1 MKTFSNQEIKE
12 YFINEVKDLI
22 NQELECL
29 MIMNTWHSSRNK
41 DYFIKETSK
50 SIARYKQILEVYKNL

>member
-1 MKTFSNQEIKE
+1 MTSFSNEQTKE
-12 YFINEVKDLI
+12 YFMNEVKDLI

-29 MIMNTWHSSRNK
+29 MIMNTWHSSKNK

-50 SIARYKQILEVYKNL
+50 SIGRYKQILEVYKNL

>member
-1 MKTFSNQEIKE
+1 MTSFSNQKNKE
-12 YFINEVKDLI
+12 YYIDLIKDLI

-29 MIMNTWHSSRNK
+29 IIMNTWHSSRNK

-50 SIARYKQILEVYKNL
+50 SIARYKEILEVYKNL

>member
-1 MKTFSNQEIKE
+1 MTSFSNKQTKE

-29 MIMNTWHSSRNK
+29 MIMNTWHSSKNK

>member
-1 MKTFSNQEIKE
+1 MTSFSNKE
-12 YFINEVKDLI
+12 TKEHYMDLIKDLI

-29 MIMNTWHSSRNK
+29 IMMNTWHSSKNK

-50 SIARYKQILEVYKNL
+50 SIARYKEILEVYKNL

>member
-1 MKTFSNQEIKE
+1 MALFSNQQSKE
-12 YFINEVKDLI
+12 HYINLIKDLI

-29 MIMNTWHSSRNK
+29 IIMNTWHSSRNK

-50 SIARYKQILEVYKNL
+50 SIARYKEILEVYKNL